1 MMKRLIF
8 IGGTMGAGKTT
19 VSEALRHRLTPSV
32 FLDGDW
38 CWMLSPFTVTEHNK
52 RMVEENIVFLLRQFL
67 QNPDIEN
74 VIFCWVMHQ
83 QEIIDGLLE
92 KLSDLEFEFYGFSIV
107 CSEEGLR
114 KRLEADVA
122 AGKRTADV
130 IERSVPRLAMY
141 RKLNTI
147 LIDGDKGVEEEVR
160 EILSHLQ

>member
-19 VSEALRHRLTPSV
+19 VSETLRHRLAPSV

-92 KLSDLEFEFYGFSIV
+92 KLSDLEFEFHGFSIV

-122 AGKRTADV
+122 AGKRTVDV